1 MFLGVFFFQKNI
13 ILYKKHVFVMLKF
26 LINALDFMLSLFE
39 VSLICHHFLCT
50 TVQFY
55 NYIYDRF
62 YCKVFKQ
69 SAEESQFE
77 NILFIHQMSATV
89 DLMGTVLCVFAMFI
103 IEIKLINVDSS
114 VFMFE
119 WTYRKCLCMSC
130 IVTNLAGS
138 LFYIPECISLPS
150 DPICHQLHP
159 VV

>member
-1 MFLGVFFFQKNI
+1 
-13 ILYKKHVFVMLKF
+13 
-26 LINALDFMLSLFE
+26 MLSLFE

-69 SAEESQFE
+69 SAKESQTE

-119 WTYRKCLCMSC
+119 WTC
-130 IVTNLAGS
+130 A
-138 LFYIPECISLPS
+138 P
-150 DPICHQLHP
+150 
-159 VV
+159 